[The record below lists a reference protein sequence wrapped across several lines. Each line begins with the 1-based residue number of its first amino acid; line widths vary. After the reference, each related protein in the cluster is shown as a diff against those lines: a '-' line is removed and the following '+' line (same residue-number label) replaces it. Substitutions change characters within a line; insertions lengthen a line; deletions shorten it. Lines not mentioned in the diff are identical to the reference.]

1 MEITPMQNRSS
12 VNNLSAE
19 GAEPAAILLAHLDA
33 PSPVWG
39 YDGEQLGLGRALA
52 LDQVS
57 GQTLCLLVGRGRAL
71 RSLRPVPWPAVR
83 YDARLQ
89 AWLADVTAPLFLQ
102 GPIWSSAAA
111 RARACVLRA
120 HIYYDVY
127 FEMTARS

>member
-1 MEITPMQNRSS
+1 MHNRSS
-12 VNNLSAE
+12 VNNLSAT
-19 GAEPAAILLAHLDA
+19 GAEPAALLLAHLDA

-39 YDGEQLGLGRALA
+39 YDGERLELGRMLA
-52 LDQVS
+52 LDQAS
-57 GQTLCLLVGRGRAL
+57 GQPLCLLVGRGRAL

-127 FEMTARS
+127 FEMTSRT

>member
-1 MEITPMQNRSS
+1 MEIPPMHNRSS
-12 VNNLSAE
+12 VNNLSAT
-19 GAEPAAILLAHLDA
+19 GAEPAALLLAHLDA

-39 YDGEQLGLGRALA
+39 YDGERLELGRMLA
-52 LDQVS
+52 LDQAS
-57 GQTLCLLVGRGRAL
+57 GQPLCLLVGRGRAL

-127 FEMTARS
+127 FEMTSRT

>member
-1 MEITPMQNRSS
+1 MQNRSS
-12 VNNLSAE
+12 VNNISAE

-52 LDQVS
+52 LDQAS

-102 GPIWSSAAA
+102 GPLWSSAAT

-127 FEMTARS
+127 LEMNARA

>member
-1 MEITPMQNRSS
+1 MHNRSS
-12 VNNLSAE
+12 VNNHSAT
-19 GAEPAAILLAHLDA
+19 GAEPAALLLAHLDA

-39 YDGEQLGLGRALA
+39 YDGERLGLGRMLA
-52 LDQVS
+52 LDQAS
-57 GQTLCLLVGRGRAL
+57 GQPLCLLVGRGRAL

-127 FEMTARS
+127 FEMTSRT

>member
-1 MEITPMQNRSS
+1 MQNRSS

-120 HIYYDVY
+120 HI
-127 FEMTARS
+127 